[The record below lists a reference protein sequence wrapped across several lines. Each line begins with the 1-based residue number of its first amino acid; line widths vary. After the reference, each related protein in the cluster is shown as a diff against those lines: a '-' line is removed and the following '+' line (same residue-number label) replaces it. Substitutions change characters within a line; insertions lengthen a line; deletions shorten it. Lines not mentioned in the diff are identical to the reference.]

1 MKEKRKVKRMEV
13 REKIKELLFWTGR
26 EGITDL
32 IDYMEDYGFFD
43 APCSGSYHLAKEGG
57 LAEHSLNVYNTMR
70 KMQCAIYE
78 DIDHSELII
87 VSLLHDLGKMG
98 QFGKPNY
105 TENYVK
111 DGRPTKAEPE
121 QKYKLSET
129 KPYVTN
135 PELLNVP
142 HEIRSIA
149 IASKYIEL
157 TEQEQFAILYH
168 NGLYGD
174 LKYQISGK
182 ETPLYL
188 LLHFADMWC
197 SRVTEVE

>member
-1 MKEKRKVKRMEV
+1 MEV
-13 REKIKELLFWTGR
+13 KDKIKELLLSTGR
-26 EGITDL
+26 EGMNNLLEVMDS
-32 IDYMEDYGFFD
+32 EGFFE

-57 LAEHSLNVYNTMR
+57 LAEHSLNVYETM
-70 KMQCAIYE
+70 KIMSDALF
-78 DIDHSELII
+78 DVDNKELII
-87 VSLLHDLGKMG
+87 VSILHDLGKMG

-105 TENYVK
+105 TDNYVK